1 LNFEFS
7 WDLRNINAPIYSFPN
22 SQPLTI
28 NLKTMLVQLTISNFA
43 IISRLDISF
52 KPGLNILSG
61 ETGAGKSII
70 INAVNLILGGRA
82 SADLIRTGSK
92 EARVEALFSL
102 PEHPVLSEILTV
114 MGVAF
119 QGELLIRRTVSREG
133 RNKIVINDSMV
144 TLQALSKV
152 GAALISISGQ
162 HEHQLL
168 LRPDNH
174 LYLLD
179 DFGGLTPERLELSE
193 SFKQYQSLKEVLQG
207 LEREI
212 KEDEERQELTRFQ
225 MKEIETAHIKDGE
238 DVFLE
243 EERKRLRH
251 AEELRG
257 SVDES
262 YERLYEKGDSVLSD
276 LSHCIKE
283 MEKGAE
289 ADRRLHDI
297 KDALVKAKVELE
309 ETALDLRDLRKTIT
323 ADPARLEEVEDRL
336 QLLNR
341 LKRKYGPSL
350 GDVGRLRDKLSHR
363 VDDLDLKKAELER
376 LLAALKD
383 RERDIM
389 EKAVRLSKKRKT
401 IAQTLEKAVK
411 SEMGLLDMGG
421 TRFEVRFHAQGPD
434 GEKDPE
440 SLMEEINMD
449 GQDRVEFMLSP
460 NVGEELRPLT
470 RIASGGELSR
480 IMLAMKTILART
492 TSVETLVFDEVDS
505 GIGGGTAEVVG
516 EKLQSLAEYHQIL
529 CITHLPQIASKGQTH
544 FLVQKRVKDK
554 RTQTIISELDA
565 EARVKEIARLLGG
578 KVVSPEALAH
588 AKEMMR

>member
-1 LNFEFS
+1 
-7 WDLRNINAPIYSFPN
+7 
-22 SQPLTI
+22 
-28 NLKTMLVQLTISNFA
+28 MLVQLTIANFA

-102 PEHPVLSEILTV
+102 PENPVLSELLSALGLT
-114 MGVAF
+114 F
-119 QGELLIRRTVSREG
+119 HGELLIRRTLSREG
-133 RNKIVINDSMV
+133 RNKILINDSMA
-144 TLQALSKV
+144 TLQALSRV
-152 GAALISISGQ
+152 GATLISISGQ

-168 LRPDNH
+168 LKPDNH

-193 SFKQYQSLKEVLQG
+193 SFRRYQSLKEVLQR

-212 KEDEERQELTRFQ
+212 KKDEERQELSRFQ
-225 MKEIETAHIKDGE
+225 MKEIETAHIKEGE
-238 DVFLE
+238 DTFLE

-251 AEELRG
+251 AEELRE
-257 SVDES
+257 SVAES
-262 YERLYEKGDSVLSD
+262 YERLYEKGDSVLSH
-276 LSHCIKE
+276 LSHCIKG

-289 ADRRLHDI
+289 VDRRLNGI
-297 KDALVKAKVELE
+297 KDALIKAKVELE
-309 ETALDLRDLRKTIT
+309 ETALELRDLRKTIN
-323 ADPARLEEVEDRL
+323 ADPARLEEVEERL

-350 GDVGRLRDKLSHR
+350 EDVRRLRDKLSHG
-363 VDDLDLKKAELER
+363 VDDLDQKRAELER
-376 LLAALKD
+376 SRATLKD
-383 RERDIM
+383 KERDIM
-389 EKAVRLSKKRKT
+389 EKATRLSKKRKRV
-401 IAQTLEKAVK
+401 ARTLEKSVK
-411 SEMGLLDMGG
+411 SEMDLLDMGG
-421 TRFEVRFHAQGPD
+421 TRFEVHFHTQGPE

-440 SLMEEINMD
+440 NAMGEINAD

-460 NVGEELRPLT
+460 NVGEELRPLA

-492 TSVETLVFDEVDS
+492 ASVETLVFDEVDS
-505 GIGGGTAEVVG
+505 GIGGGTSEVVG
-516 EKLQSLAEYHQIL
+516 EKLQSLASYHQIL

-554 RTQTIISELDA
+554 RTQTTISELNA

>member
-1 LNFEFS
+1 M
-7 WDLRNINAPIYSFPN
+7 
-22 SQPLTI
+22 LT
-28 NLKTMLVQLTISNFA
+28 QLTISNFA
-43 IISRLDISF
+43 IISHLDISF

-92 EARVEALFSL
+92 EAKVEALFSL
-102 PEHPVLSEILTV
+102 PEHPVLSELLSTLGLT
-114 MGVAF
+114 F
-119 QGELLIRRTVSREG
+119 EGELLIRRTLSREG
-133 RNKIVINDSMV
+133 RNKIMINDSMV
-144 TLQALSKV
+144 TLQTLSKI
-152 GAALISISGQ
+152 GATLISISGQ

-179 DFGGLTPERLELSE
+179 DFGGLTPERLELNE
-193 SFKQYQSLKEVLQG
+193 SFRQYQSLKEALQR
-207 LEREI
+207 LERGI

-225 MKEIETAHIKDGE
+225 MKEIETAHIREGE
-238 DVFLE
+238 DTFLE

-251 AEELRG
+251 AEELRE
-257 SVDES
+257 SVAES
-262 YERLYEKGDSVLSD
+262 YERLYEKEDSVLSD
-276 LSHCIKE
+276 LSHCIKG

-289 ADRRLHDI
+289 VDIRLNTI

-309 ETALDLRDLRKTIT
+309 ETALELRDLRKTIT
-323 ADPARLEEVEDRL
+323 SDPVRLEEVEERL

-350 GDVGRLRDKLSHR
+350 DDVRRLKDKLSHR
-363 VDDLDLKKAELER
+363 MDDLDQKKVELER
-376 LLAALKD
+376 NLAALKD
-383 RERDIM
+383 KERDIM
-389 EKAVRLSKKRKT
+389 ERATRLSKKRKRVAR
-401 IAQTLEKAVK
+401 ILEKSVK

-421 TRFEVRFHAQGPD
+421 TRFEVRFHTQVPEG
-434 GEKDPE
+434 GKDPE
-440 SLMEEINMD
+440 NAMGEINAD

-460 NVGEELRPLT
+460 NVGEELRPLA

-492 TSVETLVFDEVDS
+492 ASVETLVFDEVDS

-516 EKLQSLAEYHQIL
+516 EKLRSLAAYHQIL

-554 RTQTIISELDA
+554 RTQTIISELNA

>member
-1 LNFEFS
+1 
-7 WDLRNINAPIYSFPN
+7 LRELGLVP
-22 SQPLTI
+22 
-28 NLKTMLVQLTISNFA
+28 MLVQLTISDFA

-92 EARVEALFSL
+92 EAKVEALFSL
-102 PEHPVLSEILTV
+102 PEHPLLSELLSV
-114 MGVAF
+114 LGVTL
-119 QGELLIRRTVSREG
+119 QGELLIRRTISREG
-133 RNKIVINDSMV
+133 RNKIMINESMV
-144 TLQALSKV
+144 TLQALSRV
-152 GAALISISGQ
+152 GVALISISGQ
-162 HEHQLL
+162 HEHQLM

-193 SFKQYQSLKEVLQG
+193 SFKQYQSLKEVLQR

-238 DVFLE
+238 DTFLE

-251 AEELRG
+251 AEELRE
-257 SVDES
+257 SVAES

-289 ADRRLHDI
+289 VDRRLNGI

-309 ETALDLRDLRKTIT
+309 ETALELRDLRKTIR
-323 ADPARLEEVEDRL
+323 ADPARLEEVEERL

-350 GDVGRLRDKLSHR
+350 EDVRRLRDKLSHR
-363 VDDLDLKKAELER
+363 VDDLDQKKAELER
-376 LLAALKD
+376 TLAALED
-383 RERDIM
+383 REREIR
-389 EKAVRLSKKRKT
+389 EKAARLSKKRKRV
-401 IAQTLEKAVK
+401 AQTLEKSVK

-421 TRFEVRFHAQGPD
+421 TQFEVRFHAHGPE

-440 SLMEEINMD
+440 NTMGEINAD
-449 GQDRVEFMLSP
+449 GLDRVEFMLSP
-460 NVGEELRPLT
+460 NVGEELRPLA

-492 TSVETLVFDEVDS
+492 ASVETLVFDEVDS

-516 EKLQSLAEYHQIL
+516 DKLQSLAEYHQIL

>member
-1 LNFEFS
+1 
-7 WDLRNINAPIYSFPN
+7 
-22 SQPLTI
+22 
-28 NLKTMLVQLTISNFA
+28 MLVQLNISNFA
-43 IISRLDISF
+43 IISRLDINF

-82 SADLIRTGSK
+82 SADLIRSGSN
-92 EARVEALFSL
+92 EAEVEALFSL
-102 PEHPVLSEILTV
+102 PEHPALSELLSAL
-114 MGVAF
+114 GLPF
-119 QGELLIRRTVSREG
+119 QGELLIRRTLSREG
-133 RNKIVINDSMV
+133 RNRIRINDSMV
-144 TLQALSKV
+144 TLQTLSKI
-152 GAALISISGQ
+152 GATLISISGQ

-179 DFGGLTPERLELSE
+179 DFGGLTPERLELNE
-193 SFKQYQSLKEVLQG
+193 SFRQYQSLKEALRR
-207 LEREI
+207 LERGI

-225 MKEIETAHIKDGE
+225 MKEIETAQIKERE
-238 DVFLE
+238 DSLLE

-251 AEELRG
+251 AEELREG
-257 SVDES
+257 VTES

-276 LSHCIKE
+276 LSHCIKR

-289 ADRRLHDI
+289 VDRRLTGI

-309 ETALDLRDLRKTIT
+309 ETALELRDLRKTIT
-323 ADPARLEEVEDRL
+323 ADPARLEEVEERL

-350 GDVGRLRDKLSHR
+350 EDVRRFRDKLSHR
-363 VDDLDLKKAELER
+363 VDNLDQKKAELER
-376 LLAALKD
+376 NLETLKD
-383 RERDIM
+383 KEGDIM
-389 EKAVRLSKKRKT
+389 ERATLLSKKRKRV
-401 IAQTLEKAVK
+401 AQALEKSVK

-421 TRFEVRFHAQGPD
+421 TRFEVRFHTQGAV
-434 GEKDPE
+434 GEKGPE
-440 SLMEEINMD
+440 SAMGEINAD

-460 NVGEELRPLT
+460 NVGEELRPLS

-492 TSVETLVFDEVDS
+492 ASVETLVFDEVDS
-505 GIGGGTAEVVG
+505 GIGGATAEVVG
-516 EKLQSLAEYHQIL
+516 EKLQSLAAYHQIL
-529 CITHLPQIASKGQTH
+529 CITHLPQIASKGRTH
-544 FLVQKRVKDK
+544 FLVKKKVKDR
-554 RTQTIISELDA
+554 RTQTLISELDA